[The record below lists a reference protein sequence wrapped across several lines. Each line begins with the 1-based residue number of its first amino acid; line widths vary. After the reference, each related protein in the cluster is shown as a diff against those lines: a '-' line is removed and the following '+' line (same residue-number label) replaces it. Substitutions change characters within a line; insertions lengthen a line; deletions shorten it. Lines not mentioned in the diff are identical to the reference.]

1 MQNSQEMAQQGSQ
14 QVEQLRLA
22 LNEIQTTIKQINDM
36 NMEVASASEQQS
48 VVANEIDRNIHSIK
62 QLTERNTIGVEQV
75 NTSGAELS
83 SIAEQRRQQVDLYKI
98 A

>member
-36 NMEVASASEQQS
+36 NMEVASASDQQS

-62 QLTERNTIGVEQV
+62 QLTERNTIGVEQG

-83 SIAEQRRQQVDLYKI
+83 SIAEQRRQQVDLYKV